1 MEKQIIEHANIFLSI
16 PMTLHEL
23 SMRTDTKKEVLLE
36 EFNDKLYVIDEAL
49 AKSVGKVLEFL
60 EIYYGMIY

>member
-23 SMRTDTKKEVLLE
+23 SMRTNTKEEVLIE
-36 EFNDKLYVIDEAL
+36 EFSEKLYIIDEAL

-60 EIYYGMIY
+60 EIYYGMLY